1 MADTQEQSLT
11 ATAALLTTD
20 LVRVVTDPGGAPAS
34 KIITFANLQAAIT
47 TLVSLTDIM
56 VVPYQVR
63 TTAAF
68 DKTSDTALANI
79 PDLTV
84 TLVAGNNYRFEAWL
98 HCTANASGGVKATMS
113 GTVTPGAIIFDGLTV
128 FASSNY
134 QIRAAA
140 LDAACVAVTSA
151 APSPMV
157 TIKGLISVAVGGT
170 LTVKFAQNA
179 SFATKSTVNI
189 GSTLMVWRLA

>member
-68 DKTSDTALANI
+68 DKTSDTALANV
-79 PDLTV
+79 PALTV

-98 HCTANASGGVKATMS
+98 HTTANASGGVKVSMGGTATA
-113 GTVTPGAIIFDGLTV
+113 GAIIYDGNWFYGANTFHWRYTALAESHGVT
-128 FASSNY
+128 
-134 QIRAAA
+134 AAA
-140 LDAACVAVTSA
+140 TDAFVQV
-151 APSPMV
+151 M
-157 TIKGLISVAVGGT
+157 GLISVTVGGT
-170 LTVKFAQNA
+170 LTVQFAQNA

-189 GSTLMVWRLA
+189 GSTLMVERIT

>member
-1 MADTQEQSLT
+1 M
-11 ATAALLTTD
+11 
-20 LVRVVTDPGGAPAS
+20 RVVTDPGGAPAS

-68 DKTSDTALANI
+68 DKTSDTALENI
-79 PDLTV
+79 PLLTV
-84 TLVAGNNYRFEAWL
+84 NVAAGGNYRFEAWL
-98 HCTANASGGVKATMS
+98 HCTSNASGGVKATIA
-113 GTVTPGAIIFDGLTV
+113 GTCTAGAIIFDGLMNYATTDVQVRTV
-128 FASSNY
+128 AL
-134 QIRAAA
+134 AAA
-140 LDAACVAVTSA
+140 CIATTAAT
-151 APSPMV
+151 PSPS
-157 TIKGLISVAVGGT
+157 IRIIGLISVANAGT
-170 LTVKFAQNA
+170 LTVQFAQNA

>member
-84 TLVAGNNYRFEAWL
+84 TLVAGKNYRFEAWL
-98 HCTANASGGVKATMS
+98 HTTTNASGGVKVSMAGTATA
-113 GTVTPGAIIFDGLTV
+113 GAIIYDANSFYGANTIHYRYTALAESHGAT
-128 FASSNY
+128 
-134 QIRAAA
+134 AAA
-140 LDAACVAVTSA
+140 TDAFVQI
-151 APSPMV
+151 M
-157 TIKGLISVAVGGT
+157 GLISVTVGGT
-170 LTVKFAQNA
+170 LTVQFAQNA